1 MRLIEETGGV
11 IVADEV
17 GLGKTFIAGEILNI
31 YREEDKSTLICPAA
45 LRDTAWKQ
53 FQSEF
58 DTRLETL
65 SFEELARDKQLFDE
79 KRRPNANSSNLEREI
94 EEYQLVI
101 IDEAHNYRNPDSLT
115 RADALR
121 TFLYGKRKDV
131 LMLTA
136 TPVNNSLWDLYH

>member
-1 MRLIEETGGV
+1 MLWELYGQEIDQDFEADRRLPLTSFQKHGVARALRLIEETGGV

-31 YREEDKSTLICPAA
+31 YREEETRALLICPAA

-79 KRRPNANSSNLEREI
+79 KEGRMLI
-94 EEYQLVI
+94 L
-101 IDEAHNYRNPDSLT
+101 LT
-115 RADALR
+115 WKEKL
-121 TFLYGKRKDV
+121 K
-131 LMLTA
+131 
-136 TPVNNSLWDLYH
+136 NIN